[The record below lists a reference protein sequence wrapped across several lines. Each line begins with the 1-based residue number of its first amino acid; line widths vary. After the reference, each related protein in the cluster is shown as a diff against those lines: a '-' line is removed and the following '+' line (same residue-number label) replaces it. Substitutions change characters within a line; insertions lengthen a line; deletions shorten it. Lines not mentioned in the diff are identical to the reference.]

1 MTKREL
7 INQVAQDA
15 GVTATQ
21 ANGVISALINSI
33 TDEVQSGGKLT
44 LTGFGTFSL
53 AERAARKG
61 RNPQTGESNR
71 HPGRE
76 IFQVQS
82 QLGSE
87 RNVQFH
93 QKITHRI

>member
-61 RNPQTGESNR
+61 RNPQTGEAIDIPAGKSFKFKASSALN
-71 HPGRE
+71 E
-76 IFQVQS
+76 TFNS
-82 QLGSE
+82 T
-87 RNVQFH
+87 
-93 QKITHRI
+93 KK